1 MSFIDGF
8 VIAVAAAR
16 RQAFIDHANAADR
29 LFLEHGATR
38 VIEAWGEDVPDGVT
52 TDFRKA
58 VKAED
63 GEVVVFAWIEWPDKA
78 TRDAAMARMEELMKT
93 DPRWDPAKNPM
104 PFDGKR
110 LIFGGFVPVVELGP
124 AP

>member
-1 MSFIDGF
+1 MRFIDGF
-8 VIAVAAAR
+8 VIAVAAAD

-78 TRDAAMARMEELMKT
+78 TCDAGMKAYMADERLKAL
-93 DPRWDPAKNPM
+93 PAM

-110 LIFGGFVPVVELGP
+110 MIFGGFSPVVALEK
-124 AP
+124 

>member
-1 MSFIDGF
+1 MGYIDGF
-8 VIAVAAAR
+8 VIAVPAAN
-16 RQAFIDHANAADR
+16 RQAFLEHANAADQ
-29 LFLEHGATR
+29 LFLAHGATR
-38 VIEAWGEDVPDGVT
+38 VIEAWGDDVPDGVT

-78 TRDAAMARMEELMKT
+78 TRDAGMKAAMEDERMKAV
-93 DPRWDPAKNPM
+93 PAM

-110 LIFGGFVPVVELGP
+110 MIFGGFSTVVSLEK
-124 AP
+124 

>member
-1 MSFIDGF
+1 MGFIDGF
-8 VIAVAAAR
+8 VIAVPAAN
-16 RQAFIDHANAADR
+16 RQAFIDHAEAADR
-29 LFLEHGATR
+29 LLLEHGATR

-78 TRDAAMARMEELMKT
+78 TRDTGMKAFMADERLKAIPT
-93 DPRWDPAKNPM
+93 M

-110 LIFGGFVPVVELGP
+110 MIFGGFSPVVVLD
-124 AP
+124 A

>member
-1 MSFIDGF
+1 MTYIDGF
-8 VIAVAAAR
+8 VIAVPADN
-16 RQAFIDHANAADR
+16 RQAFLDHAHAADR
-29 LFLEHGATR
+29 LFMEHGATR
-38 VIEAWGEDVPDGVT
+38 VIEAWGDDVPDGAT

-78 TRDAAMARMEELMKT
+78 TRDAGMKASMEDERMKAI
-93 DPRWDPAKNPM
+93 PNM

-110 LIFGGFVPVVELGP
+110 LIFGGFAPVVSLEK
-124 AP
+124 